1 MRREQV
7 SPQAIEVAAGA
18 VDPVKTL
25 LVPWNGGT
33 NPDSKMLSVGEGKSE
48 GESFSKWRVGVH
60 TSIAGSL
67 TQAAERAHE
76 IGCTSFQIFS
86 SSPRMWRARDLGA
99 EELSA
104 FERLRSRYDLS
115 PLVIHTNYLVN
126 LASPDPSLRQR
137 SLEAFI
143 GEIRRAEALGAGFL
157 VLHPGSF
164 RDGSREQGIRTLAAS
179 LRQAIRK
186 APLKQTTILVENMC
200 GQGNVLGGTFAE
212 LAEILALLDGLP
224 VACCI
229 DTAHCFAAGMDLA
242 TPAGLAAMIDSLE
255 RSVGWRRV
263 PVIHANDSRS
273 PLGSHRDRHEHIG
286 KGGIG
291 LEGFRRIVNHP
302 ALREKVFILETPL
315 ETDGDD
321 RRNLQAIR
329 SVREESLKPH
339 RPVQARRKRVT
350 VVPPRVTS
358 FARGRSKESMRNPR
372 P

>member
-1 MRREQV
+1 
-7 SPQAIEVAAGA
+7 
-18 VDPVKTL
+18 
-25 LVPWNGGT
+25 
-33 NPDSKMLSVGEGKSE
+33 MLSVGEGKSE
-48 GESFSKWRVGVH
+48 AEAFSKWRVGVH

-67 TQAAERAHE
+67 TQAAERAHQ

-86 SSPRMWRARDLGA
+86 SSPRMWRARDLA
-99 EELSA
+99 TEEISA
-104 FERLRSRYDLS
+104 FGRLRSRYHLS

-126 LASPDPSLRQR
+126 LASPDPLLRKR

-143 GEIRRAEALGAGFL
+143 GEVRRAEALEAEYL

-179 LRQAIRK
+179 LREAIRK
-186 APLKQTTILVENMC
+186 APVKQTTILVENMC

-212 LAEILALLDGLP
+212 LSDILTLLDGMP

-229 DTAHCFAAGMDLA
+229 DTAHCFAAGMDIA
-242 TPAGLAAMIDSLE
+242 APEGLAAMIESLD
-255 RSVGWRRV
+255 RTVGLRRV

-291 LEGFRRIVNHP
+291 LAGFRRIVNHP

-315 ETDGDD
+315 EADGDD

-329 SVREESLKPH
+329 SVRKENLNSKC
-339 RPVQARRKRVT
+339 PVQARRKRVIA
-350 VVPPRVTS
+350 VPTRVTD
-358 FARGRSKESMRNPR
+358 FARGRSKESMRNLR